1 MQNNSAMKIV
11 ITYGTF
17 DLLHHGHINIL
28 KRAKELGDYLIV
40 GVTTENYD
48 KGRGKLNVH
57 KTTLE
62 RIEDVRSTGLADEI
76 IIEEYEGQKIDDI
89 QKYNVDIF
97 AIGSDWKGKFDYLSE
112 FCEVVYL
119 ERTKGVS
126 STQLRGKTQKFV
138 SLGVIGSG
146 RIANRFIPES
156 KYVSG
161 INVNGVFNPKLE
173 SARDFGEKHELSF
186 FTDNLDEFFSKTDAV
201 YIASPHLSHA
211 GYIKQALKNGKHV
224 LCENPMVLSELDAK
238 NLYDLAENKKL
249 VLMEAMKT
257 AYAPAFNQLMAF
269 IKSGAIGTVKDV
281 NATLTKLTSGSLR
294 ELSANEAG
302 GSITEMVTYPLL
314 PIVKLFGNDY
324 IDVQFYTWCKNDV
337 DLFTRGI
344 IHYKNAVGS
353 FKVGLGVKSEGDLV
367 ITGTKGYAYVP
378 APWWRT
384 EYFELRFEDLN
395 KTQKYFSKYEGDGL
409 RYEINEFLS
418 LINNPERNYM
428 KINRKES
435 TAIAGIIEKFRAGIN
450 VHYLE

>member
-1 MQNNSAMKIV
+1 MKKV

-17 DLLHHGHINIL
+17 DLLHHGHINLL

-40 GVTTENYD
+40 GVTGEAYD
-48 KGRGKLNVH
+48 KRRGKLNVQRS
-57 KTTLE
+57 TIE

-89 QKYNVDIF
+89 QKYGIDIF
-97 AIGSDWKGKFDYLSE
+97 AIGSDWKEKFDYLNE
-112 FCEVVYL
+112 FCQVVYL

-126 STQLRGKTQKFV
+126 STKIRGEIHKIV
-138 SLGVIGSG
+138 SLGIIGTG

-161 INVNGVFNPKLE
+161 INVNGVYNPSINDAKE
-173 SARDFGEKHELSF
+173 FGEKHEISF
-186 FTDNLDEFFSKTDAV
+186 YTDDLDVFFSNIDAV
-201 YIASPHLSHA
+201 YIASPHITHA
-211 GYIKQALKNGKHV
+211 EYIRQALNNGKHV
-224 LCENPMVLSELDAK
+224 LCENPMVLSANEAKELFDLAFKK
-238 NLYDLAENKKL
+238 NLI
-249 VLMEAMKT
+249 LMEAMKT
-257 AYAPAFNQLMAF
+257 AYAPAFNQLIAF
-269 IKSGAIGTVKDV
+269 VKSGVIGTVKDI
-281 NATLTKLTSGSLR
+281 NASLTKLSSGPLR
-294 ELSANEAG
+294 ELSSTNEAG

-314 PIVKLFGNDY
+314 PIIKLFGNDY
-324 IDVQFYTWCKNDV
+324 ININFYSWYKNDV

-344 IHYKNAVGS
+344 IQYKNAVGS

-384 EYFELRFEDLN
+384 EYFEFRFEDLN
-395 KTQKYFSKYEGDGL
+395 KTQKYFLKYEGEGL

-418 LINNPERNYM
+418 LINKPERNYM
-428 KINRKES
+428 KINHIES
-435 TAIAGIIEKFRAGIN
+435 TTIAGIIEKFRNGKN

>member
-1 MQNNSAMKIV
+1 MKKI

-40 GVTTENYD
+40 GVTGEAYD
-48 KGRGKLNVH
+48 KGRGKLNVQ
-57 KTTLE
+57 KSTIE

-76 IIEEYEGQKIDDI
+76 IIEEYEGQKMDDI
-89 QKYNVDIF
+89 QKYNIDVF
-97 AIGSDWKGKFDYLSE
+97 AIGSDWKGKFDYLNE
-112 FCEVVYL
+112 FCEVIYL

-126 STQLRGKTQKFV
+126 STKLRSQNRKII
-138 SLGVIGSG
+138 SLGVVGSG

-161 INVNGVFNPKLE
+161 INVNGVFNPNINE
-173 SARDFGEKHELSF
+173 AREFGKKHELSF
-186 FTDNLDEFFSKTDAV
+186 YTDNLEKFFSKVDAI

-211 GYIKQALKNGKHV
+211 GYIKQALGNGKHV
-224 LCENPMVLSELDAK
+224 LCENPMVLTEHDAQ

-281 NATLTKLTSGSLR
+281 NATLTKLTSGPLR

-302 GSITEMVTYPLL
+302 GSVTEMVTYPLL
-314 PIVKLFGNDY
+314 PIIKLFGNDY
-324 IDVQFYTWCKNDV
+324 IDIQFYTWYKNDI

-435 TAIAGIIEKFRAGIN
+435 TTIAVIIEKFRAGIN

>member
-1 MQNNSAMKIV
+1 MKKV

-40 GVTTENYD
+40 GVTGEAYD
-48 KGRGKLNVH
+48 KGRGKLNVQ
-57 KTTLE
+57 KSTIE
-62 RIEDVRSTGLADEI
+62 RIEDVRSTDLADEI

-89 QKYNVDIF
+89 QKYNIDVF
-97 AIGSDWKGKFDYLSE
+97 AIGSDWKGKFDYLGE
-112 FCEVVYL
+112 FCDVVYL

-126 STQLRGKTQKFV
+126 STELRGQTLKII
-138 SLGVIGSG
+138 SLGIVGSG

-161 INVNGVFNPKLE
+161 INVNGVFNPNINE
-173 SARDFGEKHELSF
+173 AHEFGEKHELSF
-186 FTDNLDEFFSKTDAV
+186 YTDNLDEFFSKTDAV

-224 LCENPMVLSELDAK
+224 LCENPMVLSEHDAK

-281 NATLTKLTSGSLR
+281 NATLTKLTAGPVR

-324 IDVQFYTWCKNDV
+324 IDVQFYSWNKNDV

-344 IHYKNAVGS
+344 ICYKNAVGS

-367 ITGTKGYAYVP
+367 ITGTRGYAYVP

-384 EYFELRFEDLN
+384 EYFELRYEDLN

-435 TAIAGIIEKFRAGIN
+435 TTIAGIIEKFRAGIN

>member
-1 MQNNSAMKIV
+1 MSTKLNMKKV

-28 KRAKELGDYLIV
+28 QRSKSLGDHLIV
-40 GVTTENYD
+40 GVTGESYD

-57 KTTLE
+57 KSTLE

-76 IIEEYEGQKIDDI
+76 IIEEYEGQKIDDV
-89 QKYNVDIF
+89 QKYGVDVF
-97 AIGSDWKGKFDYLSE
+97 AIGSDWTGKFDYLKE
-112 FCEVVYL
+112 YCQVVYL

-126 STQLRGKTQKFV
+126 STQLRGETQKIL

-146 RIANRFIPES
+146 RIADRFVPES

-161 INVNGVFNPKLE
+161 ININSVFNPDIDL
-173 SARDFGEKHELSF
+173 AREFGEKHELSF
-186 FTDNLDEFFSKTDAV
+186 STDNLDHFFSKVDAV
-201 YIASPHLSHA
+201 YIASPHLTHA
-211 GYIKQALKNGKHV
+211 EYIHKALINVKHV
-224 LCENPMVLSELDAK
+224 LCENPMVLSAHEADT
-238 NLYDLAENKKL
+238 LYDLAARNKL

-257 AYAPAFNQLMAF
+257 AYAPAFNQLIAL

-281 NATLTKLTSGSLR
+281 AATLTKLTSGSIR
-294 ELSANEAG
+294 ELSADDAG
-302 GSITEMVTYPLL
+302 GSMTEMVTYPLL
-314 PIVKLFGNDY
+314 PILKLFGSDY
-324 IDVQFYTWCKNDV
+324 LDVHFYTWYQNDV
-337 DLFTRGI
+337 DLFTRGF

-353 FKVGLGVKSEGDLV
+353 FKVGLGVKSEGELV

-384 EYFELRFEDLN
+384 EYFELRFEELN
-395 KTQKYFSKYEGDGL
+395 KNQKYFSKYEGEGL

-418 LINNPERNYM
+418 MINNPGRNYLKM
-428 KINRKES
+428 NRKES

-450 VHYLE
+450 VRYLD